1 MSPLLPTPS
10 PSTDV
15 VAAHRYAEPTVVEVL
30 PAWRRDPAAAQGTRN
45 VSADALTSLPRKSRP
60 YAVAA

>member
-1 MSPLLPTPS
+1 MSPLSSAHHTHS
-10 PSTDV
+10 DA

-30 PAWRRDPAAAQGTRN
+30 PAWRRDPQRTRN
-45 VSADALTSLPRKSRP
+45 ASGAAVTSLPRKSRP